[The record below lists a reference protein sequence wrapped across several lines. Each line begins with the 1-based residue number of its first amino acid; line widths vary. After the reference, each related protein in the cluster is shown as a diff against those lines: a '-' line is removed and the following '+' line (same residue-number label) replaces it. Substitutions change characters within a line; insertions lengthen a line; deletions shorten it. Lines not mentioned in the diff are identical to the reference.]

1 MYFSYFSTN
10 ELNKVFL
17 PQFTYL
23 ILIFLRRKMKV
34 LLSYLVQ
41 TPKTCAWKLKGTHL
55 EIYRIR
61 QLLHL
66 IGNMRYCLHIKLRFI
81 TLDRKET
88 HAFIKCA
95 LLHQLSLLL
104 D

>member
-1 MYFSYFSTN
+1 M
-10 ELNKVFL
+10 NKVFL

-34 LLSYLVQ
+34 LLSYLMQ
-41 TPKTCAWKLKGTHL
+41 TPKPCAWKLKGTHL

-66 IGNMRYCLHIKLRFI
+66 IVNMRCLHIKLRFI
-81 TLDRKET
+81 TSERKET
-88 HAFIKCA
+88 HAFIKCT
-95 LLHQLSLLL
+95 LLHQLSSLL